1 IIEAMPNRLEWEIT
15 THSMEVLGL
24 EAITAQLIDLRLF
37 DEYDSYF
44 SQFRLYMPSG
54 YSQTTSLGIPVR
66 EFAVDQIA
74 EKLIRSRELRKLI
87 DDLTD
92 KVAPNMQL
100 VGDTVTIYPGLVLKF
115 TMHKG

>member
-1 IIEAMPNRLEWEIT
+1 MPGYCCIPYYDCINFRKTTEMKIKPTRHILNFDFSDPKNREILIIEAMPNRLEWEIT

-74 EKLIRSRELRKLI
+74 E
-87 DDLTD
+87 
-92 KVAPNMQL
+92 
-100 VGDTVTIYPGLVLKF
+100 
-115 TMHKG
+115 